1 MTVPEL
7 KEHYKNKAIFWTEQ
21 INRFN
26 HLSKE
31 QLLQLDPDNDPFYT
45 RMSYIDVTIDLA
57 YQNLIDYIGLLN
69 GGIIFND
76 KEED

>member
-1 MTVPEL
+1 MTVIEL
-7 KEHYKNKAIFWTEQ
+7 KEHYKHKVIFWTEQ

-45 RMSYIDVTIDLA
+45 RMSYVDSTIDLA
-57 YQNLIDYIGLLN
+57 YENLVQYIALLN
-69 GGIIFND
+69 GGIIF
-76 KEED
+76 